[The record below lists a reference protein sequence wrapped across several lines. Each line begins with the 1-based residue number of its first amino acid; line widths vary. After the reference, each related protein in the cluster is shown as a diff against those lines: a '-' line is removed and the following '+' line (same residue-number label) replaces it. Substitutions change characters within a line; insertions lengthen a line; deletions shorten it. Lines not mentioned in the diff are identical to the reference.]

1 MALRPSGPFPEY
13 NLTLMFRQWNNAVG
27 VVDVEE
33 IKKRDRWIDVRNFV
47 RAEDGSKITY
57 ELWLVHRHSG
67 REVKMGDFKEEKG
80 FLRMEAEWGDE
91 SFYWNQNIRHTQYL
105 KKYLNFNGV
114 FIGRFDYIQWGR
126 EIGLENARAREEK
139 RRREKNGAFLMA
151 LHPRLGAAARI
162 KVLDDEL
169 LDKILGYC

>member
-1 MALRPSGPFPEY
+1 MADDVSVPFPEY
-13 NLTLMFRQWNNAVG
+13 NLTLMFRQWNNAVDI
-27 VVDVEE
+27 VDVEE

-67 REVKMGDFKEEKG
+67 HEVKMGDVKEEKG
-80 FLRMEAEWGDE
+80 FFRMTADWGDE
-91 SFYWNQNIRHTQYL
+91 SFYWNQNIRHNQYM
-105 KKYLNFNGV
+105 KKYLNFNGM
-114 FIGRFDYIQWGR
+114 FIGRFDYIKWGR
-126 EIGLENARAREEK
+126 EIGAENALAKEERE
-139 RRREKNGAFLMA
+139 RREKNGAFLMV